1 MKSECCNPTNPLPP
15 PRRVRGNVFERVLQE
30 TRLLA
35 LLVLLAL
42 AGCASG
48 PSRLTLPSG
57 AGLNWPPPPAEARIT
72 WSGEFSQPADL
83 GIGKGF
89 WARIVELVVGEENT
103 RIVRPYGVYADG
115 QGRIYVTD
123 PGAAL
128 VHRYDTQRGRYT
140 RLKGVN
146 GSPLKAP
153 IGVSGDGR
161 GTVYVADAESGVV
174 FRQTPADDE
183 LLPFITKGLRRPTGL
198 GVDPQG
204 GRLYLSDS
212 VLDQVV
218 VFDLAGREIFR
229 FGSHGEKP
237 GQFNHPTDLWLDRQG
252 RLLVTDPLNYRIQI
266 FSRDGVYLTSIAK
279 QAGDAAGDFSKP
291 KGVAVDSDG
300 HIYLADAL
308 LDAIQIFDEQGRLLL
323 VFGDKGS
330 NPGEFW
336 MPAGIFIGADDT
348 IYVADAYN
356 YRVQIFRYRHAAGN
370 GDAPDTI
377 EKKSR

>member
-1 MKSECCNPTNPLPP
+1 MTVPA
-15 PRRVRGNVFERVLQE
+15 RAAAVL
-30 TRLLA
+30 LC
-35 LLVLLAL
+35 LLAL
-42 AGCASG
+42 AGCASA
-48 PSRLTLPSG
+48 PSRPNLPVG
-57 AGLNWPPPPAEARIT
+57 AELNWPPPPAEARIT
-72 WSGEFSQPADL
+72 WTGEFSQPDDL

-89 WARIVELVVGEENT
+89 WARVVELVVGEENN

-115 QGRIYVTD
+115 QGLIYVTD

-128 VHRYDTQRGRYT
+128 VHRYDTKRGRYT
-140 RLKGVN
+140 RLKGAN

-161 GTVYVADAESGVV
+161 GTVFVTDAESGVV
-174 FRQTPADDE
+174 FRQTTDDDE
-183 LLPFITKGLRRPTGL
+183 LLPFITKGLKRPTGL
-198 GVDPQG
+198 AVDQQR

-218 VFDLAGREIFR
+218 VFDLTGRELFR
-229 FGSHGEKP
+229 FGSYGEEP
-237 GQFNHPTDLWLDRQG
+237 GKFNHPTDIWLDRQG

-266 FSRDGVYLTSIAK
+266 FSMEGLYLSGITK
-279 QAGDAAGDFSKP
+279 EAGDAAGNFSKP

-308 LDAIQIFDEQGRLLL
+308 LDVIQIFDEKGRLLL

-330 NPGEFW
+330 HPGEFW

-356 YRVQIFRYRHAAGN
+356 YRVQTFRYRRAEGSGA
-370 GDAPDTI
+370 DRLK
-377 EKKSR
+377 ESK